1 MSSEDFKLNCSKCGA
16 QQSYSPGQQTLK
28 CEYCSA
34 ETEIPVPQE
43 ELVTTTQVHMVVPL
57 VVDKTVLEGATQG
70 YMVTGDFTPDNLL
83 EKAVITKQW
92 LNYVPIYM
100 YVGSYD
106 AQWTATFGFDR
117 TEHYTEYVTKY
128 ENGRSFK
135 VPETKTKT
143 VTDWRPVNG
152 TDAGKFAT
160 HAYAGTK
167 LNPKAV
173 ELIEGMHLGDNKPQV
188 FKQEYI
194 AGIDVEDFSF
204 SDSDV
209 YSSRAE
215 SKVNAIIGYKVRSHA
230 QGDHQRDWHWTAQIE
245 KKYLSALVPIAHSV
259 FEYEGKEYNVWID
272 GSDPSKLIGDA
283 LPVDENKKRAVT
295 LGYVPLGFAVF
306 AILIDFLGFQ
316 TSFDGTIV
324 GLSAVALGLGYLY
337 FYLRKNE
344 MLNYSKAIRNAYLNR
359 KQANSVDTASLSTEE
374 KDKMV
379 MAFVKPA
386 MPLMADTEKDK
397 FVLPGVSLICF
408 LLAFVPGYM
417 FYKSMQ
423 PNYVENEPAQRYSA
437 PAPQAAPE
445 PVAPPAQVDNT
456 TSAPQQV
463 PQTQTQSMSPKAQDL
478 YNQAEQAFKNKEYD
492 KALTLLQVANS
503 IDPSNQKIL
512 NGINYVKNAQASAVN
527 NMQIK

>member
-28 CEYCSA
+28 CEYCAA
-34 ETEIPVPQE
+34 ETEIPVPQD
-43 ELVTTTQVHMVVPL
+43 ELTTTTQVHMVVPL
-57 VVDKTVLEGATQG
+57 VVDKATLEGATQG
-70 YMVTGDFTPDNLL
+70 YMVTGDFTPDNLV
-83 EKAVITKQW
+83 EKAIITKQW
-92 LNYVPIYM
+92 LTYVPVYT

-106 AQWTATFGFDR
+106 AQWTATFGYDR

-128 ENGRSFK
+128 DNGRSYK

-152 TDAGKFAT
+152 TDAGQFAT
-160 HAYAGTK
+160 HAYAGAK
-167 LNPKAV
+167 LAPQAV
-173 ELIEGMHLGDNKPQV
+173 DLIEKMHLGDNKPQV

-194 AGIDVEDFSF
+194 AGIEVEEFSS
-204 SDSDV
+204 SDSEV

-215 SKVNAIIGYKVRSHA
+215 NKVNAIIGYKVRSHA
-230 QGDHQRDWHWTAQIE
+230 QGDHQRDWHWTAQID
-245 KKYLSALVPIAHSV
+245 KKCLSALVPIAHSI

-272 GSDPSKLIGDA
+272 GSDPNQLAGDP
-283 LPVDENKKRAVT
+283 LPVDDNKKKAVT

-306 AILIDFLGFQ
+306 AILIDFMGLQ
-316 TSFDGTIV
+316 ISFDGTLLA
-324 GLSAVALGLGYLY
+324 LSAAGLGIGYLY

-359 KQANSVDTASLSTEE
+359 KQANSVDTASLSMEE

-386 MPLMADTEKDK
+386 MPFLADTEKDK
-397 FVLPGVSLICF
+397 FVLPGVSLLCF

-417 FYKSMQ
+417 SYKSMQ
-423 PNYVENEPAQRYSA
+423 PSYVDNAPATSYSA
-437 PAPQAAPE
+437 PAPAPE
-445 PVAPPAQVDNT
+445 PAA
-456 TSAPQQV
+456 
-463 PQTQTQSMSPKAQDL
+463 PQTQVENTSPDSQQAPQPQSMSPKAQEL

-492 KALTLLQVANS
+492 RALTLLQVANS

-512 NGINYVKNAQASAVN
+512 NGINYVKNAQASAIN